1 MPNIWN
7 SLSRLDDVKNNE
19 LPFIKNKFFTFGCFN
34 NFLKISG
41 ETIETWGKI
50 LKKFNNSKLVLKNSF
65 SADKNYKKYL
75 IEKFKNNIDENRILI
90 LNYEKEKRKHL
101 EHYLNI
107 DLSLDTFP
115 YNGVT
120 TTFESLWMGVPVVTL
135 KGKKF
140 ISRCGYSINKNA
152 GLNDFIAETLEDYI
166 SIALNSITPDGLE
179 KLKNYRKNLRSKII
193 GSSLFDVQNFSN
205 NFANKL
211 NKIEN

>member
-1 MPNIWN
+1 M
-7 SLSRLDDVKNNE
+7 
-19 LPFIKNKFFTFGCFN
+19 
-34 NFLKISG
+34 
-41 ETIETWGKI
+41 
-50 LKKFNNSKLVLKNSF
+50 
-65 SADKNYKKYL
+65 
-75 IEKFKNNIDENRILI
+75 
-90 LNYEKEKRKHL
+90 

-140 ISRCGYSINKNA
+140 IA
-152 GLNDFIAETLEDYI
+152 DTLDDYI
-166 SIALNSITPDGLE
+166 SIALYSTKPDGLE

-205 NFANKL
+205 NFVNKL